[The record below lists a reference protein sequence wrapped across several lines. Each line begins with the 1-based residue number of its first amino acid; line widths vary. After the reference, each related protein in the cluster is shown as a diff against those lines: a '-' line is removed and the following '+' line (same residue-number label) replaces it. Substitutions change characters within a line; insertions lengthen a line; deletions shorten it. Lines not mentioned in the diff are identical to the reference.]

1 MIFTVTFYASATVV
15 QFYYD
20 TPRPGESFFMHQL
33 GPLGKEA
40 LKLSVPLSA
49 VGIVIDIYILVL
61 PIAAVWRLQMA
72 KKRKIGV
79 CLVFGTGSM

>member
-15 QFYYD
+15 QFYFS
-20 TPRPGESFFMHQL
+20 TPRPGESFFTHQH
-33 GPLGKEA
+33 GKEA